1 MKNYIMLL
9 IILLLQ
15 GNWLETQA
23 QTTVSTSSEL
33 INALVSATGS
43 NEILLLNNIDLGRLS
58 IGNLG
63 KTSITINGQ
72 GYGISGSGSYVLNIQ
87 NGKSLILQNIG
98 SYDDNGNIQNSFSFN
113 STSPVIT
120 NNGIL
125 SIDNVIFSDNTI
137 TNYNYP
143 VIYNSYNTI
152 KC

>member
-1 MKNYIMLL
+1 MLL

-15 GNWLETQA
+15 GIWLETQA

-72 GYGISGSGSYVLNIQ
+72 GYGIS
-87 NGKSLILQNIG
+87 
-98 SYDDNGNIQNSFSFN
+98 
-113 STSPVIT
+113 
-120 NNGIL
+120 
-125 SIDNVIFSDNTI
+125 
-137 TNYNYP
+137 
-143 VIYNSYNTI
+143 
-152 KC
+152 